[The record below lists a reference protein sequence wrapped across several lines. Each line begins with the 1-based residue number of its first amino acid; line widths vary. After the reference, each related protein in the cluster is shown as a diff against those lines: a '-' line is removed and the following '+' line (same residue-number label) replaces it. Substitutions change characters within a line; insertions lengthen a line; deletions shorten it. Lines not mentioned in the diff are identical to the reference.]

1 MLLRRFRR
9 RKAVSDPV
17 TVVSRFVDAANR
29 HDADAIAKCLH
40 PDFESIQPIYPSRN
54 FRGSMQVKRNWQA
67 IFESEPGFR
76 LSLVRSA
83 SNESTVWVELH
94 GAGRDV
100 EVAGVF
106 IMGVE
111 DELVRWARVY
121 SAVVEQ
127 PPVKMATEDPA
138 STVAAEEEA
147 SVHEEAEALR
157 RLIDAGR
164 PGDEAAVASAEEAMT
179 LGDEVFAPP
188 ADDAVVAADESGP
201 VIAAD
206 AEVADEDEDDEDDDD
221 SEYEDEDEYDDD
233 DDDEDDDEDE
243 DDEDEDD
250 EDEDGSAADD
260 LGDDD
265 EDDDEA
271 DHQSEVDNGEAT
283 QAVPLIEMEA
293 VVADAAAAAE
303 AQAAAAEA
311 DLPGPY
317 EDPDSFW
324 QEGELHDLVGS
335 PLSGRQQRG
344 GATGDDDAV
353 VVDING
359 RRADA
364 GDDPEGDDQSHRS
377 GRRRG
382 GRRRR

>member
-1 MLLRRFRR
+1 MLLLRRFRR

-83 SNESTVWVELH
+83 SNDSTVWVELH

-127 PPVKMATEDPA
+127 PPVKMATADPA
-138 STVAAEEEA
+138 STVAAEEQA
-147 SVHEEAEALR
+147 TVHEEAEALR

-164 PGDEAAVASAEEAMT
+164 PGDEAAVASAEAET

-188 ADDAVVAADESGP
+188 AEAAVVAADESP
-201 VIAAD
+201 AVIAAD
-206 AEVADEDEDDEDDDD
+206 AEADADADDEDDEDDEDDDD
-221 SEYEDEDEYDDD
+221 PEYDDEDEYDD

-243 DDEDEDD
+243 DEDD
-250 EDEDGSAADD
+250 ADDDGAVDD

-265 EDDDEA
+265 EDDEVDR
-271 DHQSEVDNGEAT
+271 QSEVDNGEAT

-303 AQAAAAEA
+303 AQAQAAEA
-311 DLPGPY
+311 DLPDPDA
-317 EDPDSFW
+317 DPDSFW
-324 QEGELHDLVGS
+324 KEGELHDLVGS

-344 GATGDDDAV
+344 GANDDEALV
-353 VVDING
+353 IDING

>member
-83 SNESTVWVELH
+83 SNENTVWVELH

-127 PPVKMATEDPA
+127 PAPKMATADPA
-138 STVAAEEEA
+138 STMAEEE
-147 SVHEEAEALR
+147 SVTVHEEAENLR
-157 RLIDAGR
+157 RLIHAGR
-164 PGDEAAVASAEEAMT
+164 ESATAASDEAPAVDD
-179 LGDEVFAPP
+179 LGSLA
-188 ADDAVVAADESGP
+188 
-201 VIAAD
+201 
-206 AEVADEDEDDEDDDD
+206 DDDD
-221 SEYEDEDEYDDD
+221 SVYAAPAAGDDSEDEDESDD
-233 DDDEDDDEDE
+233 DDDEDDDD
-243 DDEDEDD
+243 
-250 EDEDGSAADD
+250 
-260 LGDDD
+260 
-265 EDDDEA
+265 
-271 DHQSEVDNGEAT
+271 
-283 QAVPLIEMEA
+283 
-293 VVADAAAAAE
+293 
-303 AQAAAAEA
+303 
-311 DLPGPY
+311 
-317 EDPDSFW
+317 
-324 QEGELHDLVGS
+324 
-335 PLSGRQQRG
+335 
-344 GATGDDDAV
+344 
-353 VVDING
+353 
-359 RRADA
+359 
-364 GDDPEGDDQSHRS
+364 
-377 GRRRG
+377 RRRLRR
-382 GRRRR
+382 GRRRRVGR

>member
-1 MLLRRFRR
+1 MLLLRRFRR
-9 RKAVSDPV
+9 QKAVSDPV

-83 SNESTVWVELH
+83 SNEGTVWVELH

-127 PPVKMATEDPA
+127 PPPKMATADPA
-138 STVAAEEEA
+138 STMAAEEAA

-164 PGDEAAVASAEEAMT
+164 PGDEAAVASAGPGGHRSAT
-179 LGDEVFAPP
+179 RSSPP
-188 ADDAVVAADESGP
+188 LADDESHPTVVAADVRGHRRRRRGRRRRGRGRRLG
-201 VIAAD
+201 VRRRRRVRRGRRRRRGRRGRRRRRRAAGTT
-206 AEVADEDEDDEDDDD
+206 ADEDDDD
-221 SEYEDEDEYDDD
+221 EVDR
-233 DDDEDDDEDE
+233 
-243 DDEDEDD
+243 
-250 EDEDGSAADD
+250 
-260 LGDDD
+260 
-265 EDDDEA
+265 
-271 DHQSEVDNGEAT
+271 QSEVDNGEAT

-303 AQAAAAEA
+303 AEAHAAEA

-324 QEGELHDLVGS
+324 QDGELHDLVGS
-335 PLSGRQQRG
+335 P
-344 GATGDDDAV
+344 
-353 VVDING
+353 
-359 RRADA
+359 
-364 GDDPEGDDQSHRS
+364 
-377 GRRRG
+377 
-382 GRRRR
+382 

>member
-1 MLLRRFRR
+1 MLLLRRFRR

-83 SNESTVWVELH
+83 SNAGTVWVELH

-127 PPVKMATEDPA
+127 PPVKMATADPP
-138 STVAAEEEA
+138 STMAAEDEA
-147 SVHEEAEALR
+147 TVREEAEALR

-164 PGDEAAVASAEEAMT
+164 PGDDAAVVSAGKAAT

-188 ADDAVVAADESGP
+188 AGDAVFAADESP
-201 VIAAD
+201 AVIAAD
-206 AEVADEDEDDEDDDD
+206 AV
-221 SEYEDEDEYDDD
+221 
-233 DDDEDDDEDE
+233 
-243 DDEDEDD
+243 
-250 EDEDGSAADD
+250 AADD

-265 EDDDEA
+265 EDDEDDYEYDDE
-271 DHQSEVDNGEAT
+271 DENDEDDEDDDDEDDDDEEDDDDDEDDGSDELDDDEEDRQSEIDNGEAT
-283 QAVPLIEMEA
+283 QAVPVIEMEA

-303 AQAAAAEA
+303 AQAAEA
-311 DLPGPY
+311 DLPDPD

-324 QEGELHDLVGS
+324 QKGELHDLVGS

-344 GATGDDDAV
+344 GAGDSNEDAM

>member
-17 TVVSRFVDAANR
+17 TTVSRFVDAANR

-83 SNESTVWVELH
+83 ANDNTVWVELH

-127 PPVKMATEDPA
+127 PPPKMAAEDPV
-138 STVAAEEEA
+138 STVIPEEPA
-147 SVHEEAEALR
+147 SLHEEAEALR
-157 RLIDAGR
+157 RLIHAGR
-164 PGDEAAVASAEEAMT
+164 PGDEAAAAVADEPGT
-179 LGDEVFAPP
+179 LGDEAFAPP
-188 ADDAVVAADESGP
+188 ADD
-201 VIAAD
+201 
-206 AEVADEDEDDEDDDD
+206 EVAVAGETD
-221 SEYEDEDEYDDD
+221 
-233 DDDEDDDEDE
+233 
-243 DDEDEDD
+243 
-250 EDEDGSAADD
+250 ADH

-265 EDDDEA
+265 DGDT
-271 DHQSEVDNGEAT
+271 T
-283 QAVPLIEMEA
+283 QAMPAMEA
-293 VVADAAAAAE
+293 VVAEAAAAA
-303 AQAAAAEA
+303 ADSDA
-311 DLPGPY
+311 DLPNPY
-317 EDPDSFW
+317 ADPDSFW
-324 QEGELHDLVGS
+324 QDGEVHDLVGS
-335 PLSGRQQRG
+335 AKHRRG
-344 GATGDDDAV
+344 GRDTSSANGDDDAM
-353 VVDING
+353 VVDLNG

>member
-1 MLLRRFRR
+1 MFLLLLRRFRR
-9 RKAVSDPV
+9 RKTVSDPV

-83 SNESTVWVELH
+83 ANEGTVWVELH

-127 PPVKMATEDPA
+127 PAPKMASHPE
-138 STVAAEEEA
+138 STVGADEPVSAR
-147 SVHEEAEALR
+147 EEAEAVR

-164 PGDEAAVASAEEAMT
+164 AAAMAAET
-179 LGDEVFAPP
+179 DVEVEVDDDTAAFAPEAETST
-188 ADDAVVAADESGP
+188 ADDEP
-201 VIAAD
+201 
-206 AEVADEDEDDEDDDD
+206 EP
-221 SEYEDEDEYDDD
+221 DDD
-233 DDDEDDDEDE
+233 DDDEYDDEDAEDDDDDESDDEDEDESEEDDDDEDE
-243 DDEDEDD
+243 DDDDDTEDEEPEAVEPEAVEPEIVQPDAV
-250 EDEDGSAADD
+250 EPGDG
-260 LGDDD
+260 LGDAEPVLD
-265 EDDDEA
+265 
-271 DHQSEVDNGEAT
+271 
-283 QAVPLIEMEA
+283 
-293 VVADAAAAAE
+293 ADAIVLAAAAE
-303 AQAAAAEA
+303 VTPADGGGTEP
-311 DLPGPY
+311 DLPNPY
-317 EDPDSFW
+317 ADPDSFW
-324 QEGELHDLVGS
+324 QDDELHDLVGS
-335 PLSGRQQRG
+335 APRVRRSGEE
-344 GATGDDDAV
+344 DAV
-353 VVDING
+353 IVEFSDRLG
-359 RRADA
+359 DPDEHD
-364 GDDPEGDDQSHRS
+364 GDDPTHGRS
-377 GRRRG
+377 RRRRG

>member
-1 MLLRRFRR
+1 MLLLRRFRR

-83 SNESTVWVELH
+83 SNEGTVWVELH

-127 PPVKMATEDPA
+127 PPAKMAAADPA
-138 STVAAEEEA
+138 STVAAERGGHRPRGGGGPPPPHRRRPSRGRGRGRA
-147 SVHEEAEALR
+147 AEAR
-157 RLIDAGR
+157 TRWATRSSPR
-164 PGDEAAVASAEEAMT
+164 PPRTRWSPPTSPAA
-179 LGDEVFAPP
+179 
-188 ADDAVVAADESGP
+188 

-206 AEVADEDEDDEDDDD
+206 AEDADDEDDDDEDDDDDDDDDDSEDDDDDEYDEDDDEDDDDEDDEDDDD
-221 SEYEDEDEYDDD
+221 DA
-233 DDDEDDDEDE
+233 DE
-243 DDEDEDD
+243 DDEMT
-250 EDEDGSAADD
+250 ATTTR
-260 LGDDD
+260 
-265 EDDDEA
+265 DDEA
-271 DHQSEVDNGEAT
+271 RRGDPGGAGDR
-283 QAVPLIEMEA
+283 MEA

-303 AQAAAAEA
+303 AAAEAAEA

-317 EDPDSFW
+317 ADPDSFW

-335 PLSGRQQRG
+335 PLSGRRRGPGRQRSA
-344 GATGDDDAV
+344 ATATSDAL

-364 GDDPEGDDQSHRS
+364 GDDPER
-377 GRRRG
+377 
-382 GRRRR
+382 

>member
-83 SNESTVWVELH
+83 SHENTVWVELH

-127 PPVKMATEDPA
+127 PPPKMATHEPEPA
-138 STVAAEEEA
+138 VAADEA
-147 SVHEEAEALR
+147 ATIHEEAEAIR
-157 RLIDAGR
+157 RLIHAGR
-164 PGDEAAVASAEEAMT
+164 PAEGAAVASAEDAVTTEDEA
-179 LGDEVFAPP
+179 FAPP
-188 ADDAVVAADESGP
+188 ADDAAFAAVLDDAPAAGDGSPAVVAAD
-201 VIAAD
+201 D
-206 AEVADEDEDDEDDDD
+206 DDEDEDDDEDDDD
-221 SEYEDEDEYDDD
+221 DSEYDDEDEYDDD
-233 DDDEDDDEDE
+233 DEDEDDDD
-243 DDEDEDD
+243 
-250 EDEDGSAADD
+250 
-260 LGDDD
+260 
-265 EDDDEA
+265 
-271 DHQSEVDNGEAT
+271 
-283 QAVPLIEMEA
+283 
-293 VVADAAAAAE
+293 ADAAADELDQSDDGSGDDDPEADDEQADDDVAE
-303 AQAAAAEA
+303 APPVEAVVAEA
-311 DLPGPY
+311 DLPKPY
-317 EDPDSFW
+317 ADPDSFW
-324 QEGELHDLVGS
+324 QEGEVHDLVGRS
-335 PLSGRQQRG
+335 KRRRRSGRE
-344 GATGDDDAV
+344 ATATATAGNDEDAL
-353 VVDING
+353 VVDLNG
-359 RRADA
+359 RRSEA